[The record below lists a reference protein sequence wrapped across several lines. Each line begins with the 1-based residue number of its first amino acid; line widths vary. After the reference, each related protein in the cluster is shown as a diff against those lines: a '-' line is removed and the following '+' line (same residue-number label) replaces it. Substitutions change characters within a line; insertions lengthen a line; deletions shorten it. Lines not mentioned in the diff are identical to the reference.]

1 MRSTILAA
9 LVALSATSAFAQE
22 KEMAAE
28 MASGLSML
36 ETSAGRALKQYGL
49 EADIMTLSLGQIAE
63 IQAVLNQDA
72 SDSDTKAALEAAL
85 RK

>member
-9 LVALSATSAFAQE
+9 LVALSTTVAFAQE
-22 KEMAAE
+22 AEMAAE

-36 ETSAGRALKQYGL
+36 ETSAARALMQYGL
-49 EADIMTLSLGQIAE
+49 EVDIMSLSLGQISE
-63 IQAVLNQDA
+63 IQAVLSQSS
-72 SDSDTKAALEAAL
+72 SDSDTKAALEAAV